1 MALKPWR
8 EIAVPH
14 TDVLKGTFTN
24 AEFAAD
30 ITQVHRG
37 KASEEYQNPEMFF
50 SRTFI
55 TEGMKLLLKSVIQRM
70 AGHGGDP
77 VIQLQTSF
85 GGGKTHSMLAVY
97 HLANS
102 TDVSMLPGIPTILDE
117 SGISH
122 LPKARIVVL
131 DGTNMSA
138 GQPVVRDGIEIK
150 TIWGEL
156 AWQLGKADAFAKLAE
171 SDKAGTSPSKEIIA
185 DLLRSV
191 SPVVILIDELVAY
204 LRQFGVGQIHSG
216 GSFDSNITFI
226 QALTEAVKMV
236 PDAILLASLPES
248 KTELGDING
257 ERALVSLEKVFG
269 RVESVWK
276 PVAAE
281 ESFEIVRRRLF
292 EKIGHDSEIQTVCN
306 TFSQMYTDN
315 KGKFPLETAES
326 SYNDR
331 LQRSYPIHP
340 EIFDRL
346 YGDWST
352 LDKFQ
357 RTRGVLQYMAIIIHR
372 LWINNNQEAMI
383 LPGSIPLDD
392 MDVRTKSIHYLPQ
405 GWEPIIEGEVD
416 GHRSTAAII
425 EKDSPLFGSVQAARR
440 TMRTIFLGSAPSHG
454 KELSRGLKHDRVLL
468 GSVLPGQQISVY
480 EDVLKR
486 VCDRMHYL
494 FVEKERYWLD
504 TRPNLRREMEGR
516 KAKIDYHTQLF
527 PEMKAQIVKA
537 FGAASHSFSGI
548 HIFSPSGDIPD
559 DIGSGLRLVVLPP
572 EKAFSRTSDNQA
584 IAAAFEILK
593 NRGSA
598 PRTKQNRLIF
608 VACDAEVVGR
618 LTDLFRTLLAWE
630 SIVTDNRNE
639 ILNLDTFQKKQAEKN
654 VEASRQIVRQT
665 IREAYKWLLVP
676 TEKFINETPSLK
688 WVEKQISP
696 SIPNILNDI
705 ERILKEEELLIV
717 DWAPIHL
724 KNLLDRFYFTKSKVE
739 IEECDLWGDMCEYL
753 YMPKLKDQGVLAQTI
768 TKGIM
773 STEHFAHAAG
783 KEQDKYIEFCF
794 GKGTVIRLEAESLI
808 IERSAAEAYA
818 KALEEI
824 ARATATSASM
834 QAENAASGSGTAEN
848 RGTNTA
854 SGLRGATTASAT
866 NTESKTEPV
875 KQTHFYGT
883 VDLDPLLAKA
893 RFNDIYEEIVQRFT
907 EQFGTN
913 VTINIEITADKPDGF
928 SDATIRTVSE
938 NSRTLKFKNSE
949 FEE

>member
-14 TDVLKGTFTN
+14 SDVLKGTFTN

-37 KASEEYQNPEMFF
+37 IASDEYQNPEKFF

-102 TDVSMLPGIPTILDE
+102 TNASQLPGIPTILDE
-117 SGISH
+117 SGLSH
-122 LPKARIVVL
+122 LPQARIVVL

-138 GQPVVRDGIEIK
+138 GQAVVRDGVEIK

-156 AWQLGKADAFAKLAE
+156 AWQLGKGDAFAKVAE

-191 SPVVILIDELVAY
+191 SPVVILVDELVAY

-216 GSFDSNITFI
+216 GTFDSNITFV
-226 QALTEAVKMV
+226 QSLTEAIKMV
-236 PDAILLASLPES
+236 PDSILLASLPES
-248 KTELGDING
+248 KTELGDVSG
-257 ERALVSLEKVFG
+257 ERALASLEKVFG

-276 PVAAE
+276 PVATE

-292 EKIGHDSEIQTVCN
+292 EKIGDDSEIRSVCN
-306 TFSQMYTDN
+306 EFTKMYTDN
-315 KGKFPLETAES
+315 KGKFPLETAET
-326 SYNDR
+326 SYNER

-346 YGDWST
+346 YEDWST

-372 LWINNNQEAMI
+372 LWVNNNQESMI

-392 MDVRTKSIHYLPQ
+392 SDVRTKSLHYLPQ

-416 GHRSTAAII
+416 GLRSTAAHID
-425 EKDSPLFGSVQAARR
+425 KDSPLFGSVQAARR

-468 GSVLPGQQISVY
+468 GSVLPGQQVSVY

-486 VCDRMHYL
+486 ACDRMHYL

-516 KAKIDYHTQLF
+516 KQKIDYHSQLF
-527 PEMKAQIVKA
+527 PEMKTQIARA
-537 FGAASHSFSGI
+537 FGSSTHNFSGI
-548 HIFSPSGDIPD
+548 HVFSSSGDVPD

-572 EKAFSRTSDNQA
+572 EKAFSKTSDNQA
-584 IAAAFEILK
+584 TTLAFEILK
-593 NRGSA
+593 NRGGS
-598 PRTKQNRLIF
+598 PRAKQNRLIF
-608 VACDAEVVGR
+608 VASDADVVGR
-618 LTDLFRTLLAWE
+618 LTEQFRILLAWE
-630 SIVTDNRNE
+630 SIVADNRNE
-639 ILNLDTFQKKQAEKN
+639 VLNLDTFQKKQAEKN
-654 VEASRQIVRQT
+654 VEASKQIVRQT

-676 TEKFINETPSLK
+676 TEKFVNDTPTLK
-688 WVEKQISP
+688 WVEKTISP
-696 SIPNILNDI
+696 SVPNILNDV
-705 ERILKEEELLIV
+705 ERILKEEELFV
-717 DWAPIHL
+717 EDWAPIHL
-724 KNLLDRFYFTKSKVE
+724 KNLLEKFYYTNGKTEVE
-739 IEECDLWGDMCEYL
+739 EVDLWGDICEYL
-753 YMPKLKDQGVLAQTI
+753 YMPKLKDQGVLVQTI
-768 TKGIM
+768 AKGIA
-773 STEHFAHAAG
+773 SVEYFGHAVG
-783 KEQDKYIEFCF
+783 KEQDKYIDFCF
-794 GKGTVIRLEAESLI
+794 GKGTLIRLESGSLI
-808 IERSAAEAYA
+808 IEKSAAEIYA
-818 KALEEI
+818 KKLEDA
-824 ARATATSASM
+824 ARAATTVVAPPIGDNQNSG
-834 QAENAASGSGTAEN
+834 GSGT
-848 RGTNTA
+848 GA
-854 SGLRGATTASAT
+854 SNGAGSTGSIPPTT
-866 NTESKTEPV
+866 PV
-875 KQTHFYGT
+875 VDNSPVTRTRFYGSI
-883 VDLDPLLAKA
+883 DLDPLLAKA
-893 RFNDIYEEIVQRFT
+893 RFNDIYDEIVQRFT
-907 EQFGTN
+907 EQLGTS
-913 VTINIEITADKPDGF
+913 VTINIEINATRSEGF
-928 SDATIRTVSE
+928 SDSTIRAVSE
-938 NSRTLKFKNSE
+938 NARTLKFKSNE
-949 FEE
+949 FEI

>member
-37 KASEEYQNPEMFF
+37 KASEEYQNPEKFF
-50 SRTFI
+50 SRTYI

-97 HLANS
+97 HLATSSNA
-102 TDVSMLPGIPTILDE
+102 SMHPGIPPILDE

-122 LPKARIVVL
+122 LPEARIVVL

-138 GQPVVRDGIEIK
+138 GQAVVRDGVEIK

-156 AWQLGKADAFAKLAE
+156 AWQLGKENGFLKVAE

-216 GSFDSNITFI
+216 GTFDSNITFV
-226 QALTEAVKMV
+226 QAMTEAVKMV

-248 KTELGDING
+248 KTELGDLQG
-257 ERALVSLEKVFG
+257 ERALASLEKVFG

-292 EKIGHDSEIQTVCN
+292 EKIGTDSEIQSICN
-306 TFSQMYTDN
+306 AFTAMYNDN
-315 KGKFPLETAES
+315 KGKFPIETAES
-326 SYNDR
+326 TYNER
-331 LQRSYPIHP
+331 LQSSYPIHP

-392 MDVRTKSIHYLPQ
+392 VDVRTKSIHYLPQ
-405 GWEPIIEGEVD
+405 GWEPIIESEVD
-416 GHRSTAAII
+416 GHRSTAAFI

-468 GSVLPGQQISVY
+468 GSVLPGQQVSVY

-516 KAKIDYHTQLF
+516 KQKIDYHTQLF
-527 PEMKAQIVKA
+527 PEMKNQIAKT
-537 FGAASHSFSGI
+537 FGSSSHGFSGI
-548 HIFSPSGDIPD
+548 HVFSQSGDVPD
-559 DIGSGLRLVVLPP
+559 EIGNGLRLVVLPP
-572 EKAFSRTSDNQA
+572 EKAFTRAGDNQA
-584 IAAAFEILK
+584 LSSALDILK
-593 NRGSA
+593 NRGNA

-608 VACDAEVVGR
+608 VAADAQVVGR
-618 LTDLFRTLLAWE
+618 LIDQFRILLAWE
-630 SIVTDNRNE
+630 SIVTDNNNE
-639 ILNLDTFQKKQAEKN
+639 VLNLDTFQKKQAEKN
-654 VEASRQIVRQT
+654 VEASKKIVRQM

-676 TEKFINETPSLK
+676 TEKIINDTPTLK
-688 WVEKQISP
+688 WIEKQISP
-696 SIPNILNDI
+696 SVPNILNDI

-724 KNLLDRFYFTKSKVE
+724 KNLLEKFYFVNNKYEV
-739 IEECDLWGDMCEYL
+739 EECDLWGDMCEYPF
-753 YMPKLKDQGVLAQTI
+753 MPKLKDQGVLAQTI
-768 TKGIM
+768 AKGLL
-773 STEHFAHAAG
+773 STEYFGHAAG
-783 KEQDKYIEFCF
+783 KENDTYIEFCF
-794 GKGTVIRLEAESLI
+794 GKGTIIRLEAGSII

-818 KALEEI
+818 KSLEE
-824 ARATATSASM
+824 TASNSTSAS
-834 QAENAASGSGTAEN
+834 ASIGDATPESRDAGN
-848 RGTNTA
+848 R
-854 SGLRGATTASAT
+854 AT
-866 NTESKTEPV
+866 NTKSGFSGANETPADSKPAPV
-875 KQTHFYGT
+875 KRTQYYGT

-893 RFNDIYEEIVQRFT
+893 RFNDIYDEIVQLFT
-907 EQFGTN
+907 EQLGTS
-913 VTINIEITADKPDGF
+913 VTINVEITAVRPDGF
-928 SDATIRTVSE
+928 NDSTIRAVSE

-949 FEE
+949 FEQ